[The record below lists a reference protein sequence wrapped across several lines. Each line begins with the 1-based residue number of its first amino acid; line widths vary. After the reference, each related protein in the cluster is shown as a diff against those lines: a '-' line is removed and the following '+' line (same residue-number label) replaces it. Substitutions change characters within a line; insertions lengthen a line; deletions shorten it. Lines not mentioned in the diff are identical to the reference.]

1 MSRNLRVARWMGIAN
16 ESSINRRRGGD
27 RADDGV
33 ATRTRDDA
41 GRRGTS
47 NGARGDAIGT
57 TVTRRGGI
65 DSSTTRGDSRAGAG
79 RRDGARRGDGER
91 RDGRETAR
99 ARW

>member
-1 MSRNLRVARWMGIAN
+1 MDAN
-16 ESSINRRRGGD
+16 RECIINRRRGGD

-33 ATRTRDDA
+33 ATWTRDDA

-57 TVTRRGGI
+57 TVTRLRG

-79 RRDGARRGDGER
+79 RRDGARRGDGET

>member
-1 MSRNLRVARWMGIAN
+1 MSRNLRVARWMRIAN

-57 TVTRRGGI
+57 TVTRQRG

-79 RRDGARRGDGER
+79 RRDGARRGDGEK